1 MRLEMIIIN
10 SREFRSNQSKYL
22 ELVSK
27 GEGVILKTRSLG
39 SFKITPVTED
49 DTLISKADML
59 NKLEQA
65 RNEILSGKGKT
76 FNNKEE
82 LASYL
87 NLV

>member
-1 MRLEMIIIN
+1 MIIIN